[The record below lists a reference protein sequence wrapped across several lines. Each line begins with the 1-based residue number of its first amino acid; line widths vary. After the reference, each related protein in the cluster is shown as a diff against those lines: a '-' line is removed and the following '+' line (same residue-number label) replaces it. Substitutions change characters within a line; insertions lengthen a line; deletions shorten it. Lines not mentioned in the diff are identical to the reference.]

1 MLINLPRFIPAAEHS
16 EWVHAIAD
24 KLEQLRTARVI
35 TAIKTP
41 YKAGGKFDLEAF
53 DRLVQL
59 QIEHGT
65 DGLIIGGTTGEGQLM
80 KWEEHIM
87 LIAHTCHT
95 YGKDLLVIG
104 NTGTAT
110 SWGKRVLPTAWANGR
125 LRALTFIMME

>member
-1 MLINLPRFIPAAEHS
+1 M
-16 EWVHAIAD
+16 
-24 KLEQLRTARVI
+24 
-35 TAIKTP
+35 
-41 YKAGGKFDLEAF
+41 
-53 DRLVQL
+53 QL

-104 NTGTAT
+104 NTGA
-110 SWGKRVLPTAWANGR
+110 ANFM
-125 LRALTFIMME
+125 LDQASLTHSMG